1 MVHIHSTPWLL
12 QKKGNNSIF
21 FEKPNPHLCS
31 RRHLDEQYAWN
42 LSIAYHILLKRLAR
56 NLLNKN
62 NRFNFKGT
70 TMQQQ
75 PVFIQLPSAPMQT
88 IYKTIQQVGKSNI
101 PFFITGETGVGKEG
115 VAKYIHEI
123 SPRRD
128 KPFIAINCG
137 RFSAELLQSELFGH
151 EAGAFTSAIRQ
162 RQGAFEIANGGILF
176 LDEVPEM
183 SMDAQKMLLRVLDT
197 ATFTRLGGNEQLT
210 VDVHIIAATNRDIE
224 KAVADKA
231 FREDLYYRLKGMMFH
246 LPPLRERPEDIAP
259 LVTAFIN
266 EFSTEYEKNIT
277 GITPEALT
285 RLEQAAWP
293 GNIRQLRSS
302 IQAAVA
308 LATTGKLE
316 PKDFSDPYL
325 EPAQTLISIWQVLPL
340 ETRRAIWETL
350 PLEIQ
355 HTIGHEFSKHMTESW
370 GNLYIP
376 KMVEEGE
383 LLNIRD
389 MNQNQILRA
398 VALRRIKEYPSLRE
412 AAESLDI
419 DIRTLQRYAQWKAS
433 GN

>member
-1 MVHIHSTPWLL
+1 MSK
-12 QKKGNNSIF
+12 Q
-21 FEKPNPHLCS
+21 
-31 RRHLDEQYAWN
+31 
-42 LSIAYHILLKRLAR
+42 LAR
-56 NLLNKN
+56 NLLLIE
-62 NRFNFKGT
+62 RTASVSKGT
-70 TMQQQ
+70 AMQQQ
-75 PVFIQLPSAPMQT
+75 SIFIQLPSAPMQT
-88 IYKTIQQVGKSNI
+88 IYRTIQQVVQSNI

-115 VAKYIHEI
+115 IAKYIHET

-151 EAGAFTSAIRQ
+151 EAGAFTGAIRQ
-162 RQGAFEIANGGILF
+162 RHGAFEIADGGILF

-183 SMDAQKMLLRVLDT
+183 SLDAQKMLLRVLDT
-197 ATFTRLGGNEQLT
+197 ATFTRLGGNAQLT

-224 KAVADKA
+224 KAVAEKA

-259 LVTAFIN
+259 LVAAFIN
-266 EFSTEYEKNIT
+266 EFSAEYGKRIT

-293 GNIRQLRSS
+293 GNIRQLRSTV
-302 IQAAVA
+302 QAAVA
-308 LATTGKLE
+308 LATTDKLE
-316 PKDFSDPYL
+316 TKDFSDPYL
-325 EPAQTLISIWQVLPL
+325 ELAQALISIWHVLPL

-355 HTIGHEFSKHMTESW
+355 HTIGYEFTKHTTESW
-370 GNLYIP
+370 QNLEIS
-376 KMVEEGE
+376 KTVAEGE
-383 LLNIRD
+383 FLDIRD

-398 VALRRIKEYPSLRE
+398 VAQKRIQEHPSLRE

-419 DIRTLQRYAQWKAS
+419 DIRTLQRYAHWKEL
-433 GN
+433 NN